1 MSYRDGDLTPEECAK
16 VGHVFSVPERSS
28 CVCGVVRAPATPTG
42 CPKHG
47 HLPTP
52 FIPKDCE
59 ACHPTSLQD
68 DLRGAG
74 LGGVLG
80 TTPATQ
86 ALLSDIA
93 GTLRQDLGAE
103 RARAKALEA
112 RIESLEAERSGLKRG
127 LSAAKRDLKRAR
139 EASDRW
145 QAQAELLTESLR
157 RMNVEG
163 PK

>member
-1 MSYRDGDLTPEECAK
+1 MT
-16 VGHVFSVPERSS
+16 
-28 CVCGVVRAPATPTG
+28 
-42 CPKHG
+42 CPRHD

-52 FIPKDCE
+52 LVPKDCDE
-59 ACHPTSLQD
+59 CHPRSLSE
-68 DLRGAG
+68 LMGSSSI
-74 LGGVLG
+74 G

-93 GTLRQDLGAE
+93 GALREELRVE
-103 RARAKALEA
+103 RARAKELEA

-145 QAQAELLTESLR
+145 QAQAELLTESLG